1 VAGWALLSISHNT
14 RDIQRP
20 WWFQRFFRVADQAR
34 IERLSICLIKV
45 GFLNTI
51 IPPYS
56 SLQACLLKDRFPLRR
71 ELKRLQQKERAGQ
84 PVGQLVEAF
93 QRRLKTSTQ
102 LTELR
107 QSKTPVPKFANELPI
122 NGLREEIASLIENNQ
137 VIILCGETGSGKSTQ
152 LPQICL
158 TLGLG
163 VYGRIAHTQPRRL
176 AARALASR
184 ISNEL
189 GREMGTT
196 VGYKVRFQDRV
207 KPETQVKLLTDGM
220 LLAEIQQ
227 DRFLNEYDTIIIDE
241 AHERSLNIDFI
252 LGYLRELLPKRP
264 ELKLIV
270 TSATIDPERFSKQ
283 FSGAPILNVSGR
295 TYPVEVLYRQPEEEG
310 GGERDLPIQQ
320 AIVDAVHELSRVD
333 RGDILI
339 FLSGEREIREIAEVL
354 HKSRLDSTEVLPL
367 YARLGSNEQRRIFA
381 PGGLRRIIL
390 ATNVAETSLTVPG
403 IRYVIDAGF
412 ARISR
417 YSHRSKIQRLPVERI
432 SQASAEQRKGRC
444 GRVAA
449 GICIRLYS
457 EEDFLSR
464 PEFTEP
470 EILRTNLASVIL
482 QMKILGFGE
491 IGQFPFVDMPDS
503 RLIKDGYRVLEEI
516 GAVDRDRR
524 VTAIGRRLVKLP
536 VDPRVGR
543 MLFTAAHTHCLCEL
557 LIIAAALGVQ
567 DPRERPLEKQQAADE
582 AHREFRHEQS
592 DFMTFIN
599 LWDHLETQR
608 KHLSKRK
615 FQAYCRGRYLSWNRV
630 QEWHDIH
637 HQLRGQMH
645 EMGFKDNTS
654 EADYETIHKA
664 ILTGLLSNIGFK
676 SGAKGHEYLGAR
688 NSRFNIFPGSGLFKN
703 QPKWLIAAELVETSK
718 LYARTVAQVKPEWIE
733 SVSGHLVSHSYSEPH
748 WEKKRG
754 QVAAFQKVTLFGL
767 HLVPKRK
774 INYGAIDP
782 VESREIFIHAAL
794 VGRDFH
800 TKAPFW
806 RHNGD
811 LISDV
816 EAMEHKSRRRD
827 ILVNDLTIFDYYAK
841 QVPEGI
847 YSTAAFERWMRK
859 SSQKNPKLLHMR
871 LDDLIATEESLDLE
885 TQYPDTLS
893 MEGIQLPLLYHFDPG
908 QKVDGLTL
916 KIPQAILNQIPESRC
931 QWLVP
936 GLLRERV
943 IALLK
948 SLPKSL
954 RRSFVPVPDYA
965 DAFLKVQEP
974 SSHPLTQILS
984 EFLKKKTG
992 VYIPEDAWQE
1002 EQIPDH
1008 LRMRYQVMD
1017 GKGQLLEE
1025 SRDLHQLKQT
1035 YGQDEVH
1042 QYQKFSGVG
1051 IEKEGIK
1058 DWDFDPLP
1066 ETVEMK
1072 QGGIVL
1078 KGYPALV
1085 DCQDSVSIQVL
1096 DSSLNAQLTHA
1107 VGLRR
1112 LYMLKL
1118 GKEMRYL
1125 RRNMSGLEKVQL
1137 SYANVPEV
1145 GDIRAPRRD
1154 NRRLEDSLV
1163 ALIVDRTFIN
1173 EQPPVNCSEAF
1184 VKRIVERK
1192 GDLMNTANEVLNVT
1206 RSIFDEYQPL
1216 RKKLYAANQINW
1228 LNALGDMKQQLTQ
1241 LVYQGFLEQVPFSHL
1256 QQYPR
1261 YLRAMAIRL
1270 DKLGRALARD
1280 QENHRLMQPLY
1291 QQWQQRSERY
1301 TEQGRTDVR
1310 LEEIRWAFEEL
1321 RVSLFAQELK
1331 TVFPVSVK
1339 RIDRRWKELGL

>member
-1 VAGWALLSISHNT
+1 MSSV
-14 RDIQRP
+14 
-20 WWFQRFFRVADQAR
+20 
-34 IERLSICLIKV
+34 
-45 GFLNTI
+45 

-56 SLQACLLKDRFPLRR
+56 CIDSCLLKDRFALRR
-71 ELKRLQQKERAGQ
+71 ELKRLHQGVRAGKMVDE
-84 PVGQLVEAF
+84 PAERF
-93 QRRLKTSTQ
+93 HRRLKTSIK
-102 LTELR
+102 LAELR
-107 QSKTPVPKFANELPI
+107 QHSAPAPKFANDLPI
-122 NGLREEIASLIENNQ
+122 NERRADIAKLIEANQ

-158 TLGLG
+158 TLGQG
-163 VYGRIAHTQPRRL
+163 IYGRIAHTQPRRL

-184 ISNEL
+184 ISSEL
-189 GREMGTT
+189 GRETGGT

-207 KPETQVKLLTDGM
+207 RPETQIKLLTDGM

-283 FSGAPILNVSGR
+283 FWDAPIINVSGR
-295 TYPVEVLYRQPEEEG
+295 TYPVEVFYRAPEEEG
-310 GGERDLPIQQ
+310 GGERDLPMQQ
-320 AIVDAVHELSRVD
+320 AIVDAVHELSRID

-339 FLSGEREIREIAEVL
+339 FLSGEREIRETAETL
-354 HKSRLDSTEVLPL
+354 HKSKLQSTEVLPL
-367 YARLGSNEQRRIFA
+367 YARLGNQEQRRIFST
-381 PGGLRRIIL
+381 GGLRRIIL

-432 SQASAEQRKGRC
+432 SQASADQRKGRC

-449 GICIRLYS
+449 GICVRLYS
-457 EEDFLSR
+457 EEDLLAR

-491 IGQFPFVDMPDS
+491 IGRFPFVDMPDG

-516 GAVDRDRR
+516 GAVDRERK
-524 VTAIGRRLVKLP
+524 VSTIGRKLVKLP

-543 MLFTAAHTHCLCEL
+543 MLLTAAHTHCLSEL
-557 LIIAAALGVQ
+557 LIIAAALGIQ

-599 LWDHLETQR
+599 LWNHLEEQR
-608 KHLSKRK
+608 KHLSRRK
-615 FQAYCRGRYLSWNRV
+615 FQAFCRSHYLSWNRV

-645 EMGFKDNTS
+645 EMGYKDNNS
-654 EADYETIHKA
+654 EADYEIIHKA

-676 SGAKGHEYLGAR
+676 SGDKGHEYLGAR

-718 LYARTVAQVKPEWIE
+718 LYARTVASVKPEWIE

-754 QVAAFQKVTLFGL
+754 QVAAYQKVTLFGL

-782 VESREIFIHAAL
+782 VESREIFLHSAL
-794 VGRDFH
+794 VARDFH

-811 LISDV
+811 LIADV

-827 ILVNDLTIFDYYAK
+827 ILVNDLTLYDYYAK

-847 YSTAAFERWMRK
+847 YSAVAFEKWLRK
-859 SSQKNPKLLHMR
+859 ASQRQPKLLHMR
-871 LDDLIATEESLDLE
+871 LEDLVATEDSLDLE
-885 TQYPDTLS
+885 NLFPDTLN
-893 MEGIQLPLLYHFDPG
+893 MGGVQLPLHYHFDPG
-908 QKVDGLTL
+908 QKVDGVTL
-916 KIPQAILNQIPESRC
+916 KIPQAIVNQVSEARC
-931 QWLVP
+931 QWMVP

-965 DAFLKVQEP
+965 DAFLKEQAP
-974 SSHPLTQILS
+974 SDQPLTRALG
-984 EFLKKKTG
+984 EYLKRKTG
-992 VYIPEDAWQE
+992 VYVPEEAWQE
-1002 EQIPDH
+1002 DQISDH

-1017 GKGQLLEE
+1017 KKGGAIEE
-1025 SRDLHQLKQT
+1025 SRDLLQLKSDHGSGEEQ
-1035 YGQDEVH
+1035 
-1042 QYQKFSGVG
+1042 QYHKFSDAG
-1051 IEKEGIK
+1051 IEREGIK

-1066 ETVEMK
+1066 ETIEME
-1072 QGGIVL
+1072 QGGISL
-1078 KGYPALV
+1078 KGYPALI
-1085 DCQDSVSIQVL
+1085 DCQDSVAIQVL
-1096 DSSLNAQLTHA
+1096 DAPQNAQAAHRL
-1107 VGLRR
+1107 GLRR

-1118 GKEMRYL
+1118 AKDIRYL
-1125 RRNMSGLEKVQL
+1125 RRNMPGLEKMQL
-1137 SYANVPEV
+1137 CYTKVPVSEY
-1145 GDIRAPRRD
+1145 GQGKGG
-1154 NRRLEDSLV
+1154 LEAELI

-1173 EQPPVNCSEAF
+1173 EQPAVNSQAEF
-1184 VKRIVERK
+1184 QQRIAEQK
-1192 GDLMNTANEVLNVT
+1192 SQLLTIANEVVELT
-1206 RSIFDEYQPL
+1206 RTILDLYQPL
-1216 RKKLYAANQINW
+1216 RKKIDAANQINW
-1228 LNALGDMKQQLTQ
+1228 LNSLGDIKQQLAG
-1241 LVYQGFLEQVPFSHL
+1241 LVYQGFLARVPFGQL
-1256 QQYPR
+1256 KAYPR
-1261 YLRAMAIRL
+1261 YLKAVAIRL
-1270 DKLGRALARD
+1270 DKLGHALARD

-1291 QQWQQRSERY
+1291 EQWQRRVSSAAQ
-1301 TEQGRTDVR
+1301 QGCEDSR
-1310 LEEIRWAFEEL
+1310 LEELRWAFEEL
-1321 RVSLFAQELK
+1321 RVSLYAQELK
-1331 TVFPVSVK
+1331 TAFPISVK
-1339 RIDRRWKELGL
+1339 RIERRWEALGL